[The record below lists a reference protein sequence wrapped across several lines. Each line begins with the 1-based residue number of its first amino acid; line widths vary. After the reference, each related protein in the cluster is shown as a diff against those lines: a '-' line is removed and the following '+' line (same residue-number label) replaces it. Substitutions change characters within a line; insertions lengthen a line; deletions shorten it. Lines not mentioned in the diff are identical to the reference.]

1 MTTLQTAQRA
11 YDNQAPD
18 ETPDPLEITEVVNWI
33 DWQASVLMC
42 SRSVFLGSRTLIS
55 DVYYIAM
62 VANEAAARHNDG
74 RAESNLGALIL
85 AALDYEPATA
95 AACARAIF
103 GADRD
108 WCKELAVEL
117 LEPFALDIWDHICKE
132 NADESDF

>member
-11 YDNQAPD
+11 YDNQAAD

-33 DWQASVLMC
+33 DSMADQLMYGRDVLI
-42 SRSVFLGSRTLIS
+42 GSMMIVNHTHFS
-55 DVYYIAM
+55 GM
-62 VANEAAARHNDG
+62 VALEAITRHNNG
-74 RAESNLGALIL
+74 LAENNLGALIL

-103 GADRD
+103 GAERD

-117 LEPFALDIWDHICKE
+117 LEPFARDILEHICRE

>member
-33 DWQASVLMC
+33 DSMADQLMVG
-42 SRSVFLGSRTLIS
+42 RSVKIGLRTL
-55 DVYYIAM
+55 VYDAYFMAR

-85 AALDYEPATA
+85 AALDYEPAMA

-103 GADRD
+103 GAERD

-117 LEPFALDIWDHICKE
+117 LEPFAADIWDHICKE

>member
-11 YDNQAPD
+11 YDNRAPD

-33 DWQASVLMC
+33 DSMADQLMVG
-42 SRSVFLGSRTLIS
+42 R
-55 DVYYIAM
+55 DVIIGPRILVSSTIHAGA
-62 VANEAAARHNDG
+62 VADEAARRLATGDDDG
-74 RAESNLGALIL
+74 NLGRLIL

-103 GADRD
+103 GAERD

-117 LEPFALDIWDHICKE
+117 LEPFAADIWDHICKE
-132 NADESDF
+132 NADESDQ